1 MHSKKGHRMEKNL
14 YTIMGATG
22 NIGHV
27 IAQNLLMNG
36 HQVRAIGRNP
46 KKLAHLKT
54 LGAETFS
61 LENFDDADRLK
72 EAFHKADAVFCLIP
86 PSIFVEDEGA
96 YQDDVGEAIKTA
108 LKKSKNPYIVNLSS
122 FGAQIP
128 EGTGPIA
135 GLHRQEKRLNSLSGV
150 NILHL
155 RPGYFMENLLTGISS
170 IKNTGAF
177 CYSLRGNI
185 PMEMVAT
192 IDIGKKAAELLHR
205 LDFTKQTVFEFIG
218 PREVSF
224 NEAIPILGKAIGK
237 PDLKYV
243 EVSYDETDKAMLS
256 IGMQPK
262 TVSLFREMNTAF
274 NEERIKLTQRMTPDH
289 RGKTTIGDFANEF
302 ARAYK

>member
-1 MHSKKGHRMEKNL
+1 MEKKL
-14 YTIMGATG
+14 YTVMGATG

-27 IAQNLLMNG
+27 ITQDLIMNG

-46 KKLAHLKT
+46 KKLAQLKS

-72 EAFHKADAVFCLIP
+72 DAFHKADAVFCLIP
-86 PSIFVEDEGA
+86 PSIFAEDEGA
-96 YQDDVGEAIKTA
+96 YQDNVGEAIKTA
-108 LKKSKNPYIVNLSS
+108 LKKSKTPYIVNLSS

-128 EGTGPIA
+128 EGTGPVA
-135 GLHRQEKRLNSLSGV
+135 GLHRQEERLNSLSGV

-155 RPGYFMENLLTGISS
+155 RPGYFMENLLTGIPS

-177 CYSLRGNI
+177 FYCLRGNI
-185 PMEMVAT
+185 PLEMVAT
-192 IDIGKKAAELLHR
+192 IDIGKKAAEFLHR
-205 LDFTKQTVFEFIG
+205 LNFNKQSIFEFIG

-243 EVSYDETDKAMLS
+243 EVTYDETDKALLS

-262 TVSLFREMNTAF
+262 TVALFREMNTAL
-274 NEERIKLTQRMTPDH
+274 NEKRIKLTQKMTPDH

-302 ARAYK
+302 ARAYQ